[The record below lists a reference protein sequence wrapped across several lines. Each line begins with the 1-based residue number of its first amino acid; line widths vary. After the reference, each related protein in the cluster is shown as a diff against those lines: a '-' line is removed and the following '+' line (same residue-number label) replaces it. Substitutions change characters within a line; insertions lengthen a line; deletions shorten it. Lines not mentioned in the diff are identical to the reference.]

1 MGWGLA
7 YGALLAALVV
17 RLTDPEAALRI
28 LPPASPTE
36 PLRLVRIHHAVFY
49 ALLFGVAPAEALLLG
64 GNTAWRWTGLVLCSV
79 GIAIYRLAGRTLG
92 DALSPW
98 VEPAPSATLITH
110 GPYRVVRHPMY
121 LGQAMIAIGAPLTLG
136 CRWAL
141 GLSGVALGVLMIRV
155 GAEETALRRA
165 YPEYAKYAAP
175 AKGGV
180 PRGPIGVVLL
190 AWAVVVYVS
199 YWLRQIPLAR

>member
-17 RLTDPEAALRI
+17 RLTDPAAAPRI
-28 LPPASPTE
+28 RPPASPME
-36 PLRLVRIHHAVFY
+36 PLRLIGIHHAVFY
-49 ALLFGVAPAEALLLG
+49 ALLIGVVPAEALLLG
-64 GNTAWRWTGLVLCSV
+64 GSAAWRWSGLVLFGV
-79 GIAIYRLAGRTLG
+79 GIALYRLAGRTLG

-98 VEPAPSATLITH
+98 VEPAPNATLITH

-121 LGQAMIAIGAPLTLG
+121 LGQAMIALGAPLTLG

-141 GLSGVALGVLMIRV
+141 ALSGVALGVLMIRV
-155 GAEETALRRA
+155 GAEERALRRA
-165 YPEYAKYAAP
+165 YPEYAKYAA
-175 AKGGV
+175 AATRGV
-180 PRGPIGVVLL
+180 PHGPIGVVLL

-199 YWLRQIPLAR
+199 YWLRQIPLAQ